1 MRPALRG
8 SLLVATLAFGVMAT
22 LAAQPAGNAAPTR
35 VSPRN
40 ASYSIDADLDTVK
53 RTLTGREVI
62 TWRNIQPVA
71 TDDIRLHLYYNA
83 WRNTQS
89 TFLRETRLGGRGGG
103 QGLAGRGDQDWASID
118 VTAIR
123 LLGAGAAPP
132 IDLTA
137 AAQFIAPDDGNKDD
151 RTMLSVPLPTKA
163 MPGATVNLAV
173 EWTLHIP
180 PAFARTGAIDSF
192 FFLAQWFPKVA
203 VLQAH
208 GWTSHQFH
216 AGTEFFS
223 DYGSYDVRLTVPN
236 GWTVGAS
243 GTPQPVQHP
252 RDGMTTHR
260 FIQDDIHDFAWTTS
274 PRFIDLHERFDDP
287 KLPPVDMRLLLQ
299 PEHAD
304 QAARHFASAR
314 VALKYYGDWYGPYPY
329 GHLTI
334 VDPAWQSGADG
345 MEYPTLITAGTHW
358 LAPAGVNEP
367 EDVVVHEAGHQW
379 WYGLVGS
386 DEFDHALLDEGF
398 NTFSTARA
406 LEAAY
411 PTFFHSDRFFHDF
424 VPWVYRDVVEPREN
438 AGDRLN
444 GYRINAKSDVPST
457 PSWRYAPRSGGA
469 ITYNKTSVWL
479 HTLERMIGWP
489 TLQRI
494 MATYFDRYRFKH
506 PLPEDF
512 FAVANEIS
520 SEVRGQDLTWFFDE
534 VYRSADVFDYGIQN
548 LTSQRVT
555 ISGYIE
561 TTSGQR
567 RVVDEQSRGDNYQ
580 TNVFVSRYGEAIF
593 PVDVVTT
600 FEDGSQ
606 AKEHWDGRA
615 RWTRYT
621 YERPSRA
628 VSAQVDPDRVLLLDV
643 NYTNNSFT
651 LNPSASRAAT
661 KWSLAWLVWLQDLLA
676 TSAFFG

>member
-1 MRPALRG
+1 MRRG
-8 SLLVATLAFGVMAT
+8 LILTATLMAVATVT
-22 LAAQPAGNAAPTR
+22 TPSAQVRTGALPPA
-35 VSPRN
+35 SPRN
-40 ASYSIDADLDTVK
+40 ASYSIDAELDASR

-62 TWRNIQPVA
+62 TWRNVTTAAP
-71 TDDIRLHLYYNA
+71 DDIRLHLYYNA

-89 TFLRETRLGGRGGG
+89 TFLREARLGGRRG
-103 QGLAGRGDQDWASID
+103 AGVDDRGDQDWASID

-151 RTMLSVPLPTKA
+151 RTMLSVPLPTKPV
-163 MPGATVNLAV
+163 PGTTVNLAV

-192 FFLAQWFPKVA
+192 FFIAQWFPKVA
-203 VLQAH
+203 VLQPQ
-208 GWTSHQFH
+208 GWVSHQFH
-216 AGTEFFS
+216 ANTEFFS

-236 GWTVGAS
+236 GWIIGAS
-243 GTPQPVQHP
+243 GVPQGVQNP
-252 RDGMTTHR
+252 REGMTTHR
-260 FIQDDIHDFAWTTS
+260 FIQDDIHDFAWTAS
-274 PRFIDLHERFDDP
+274 PNFVDLHERFDDP

-314 VALKYYGDWYGPYPY
+314 AALKYYGDWFGPYPY
-329 GHLTI
+329 SHLTI

-345 MEYPTLITAGTHW
+345 MEYPTLITGGTHW

-386 DEFDHALLDEGF
+386 NEFDYALLDEGF
-398 NTFSTARA
+398 NTFSTART

-411 PTFFHSDRFFHDF
+411 PPFLHSDRFFNDF
-424 VPWVYRDVVEPREN
+424 IPWVYRDVVEPREN

-444 GYRINAKSDVPST
+444 GYRINAKTDVPST

-479 HTLERMIGWP
+479 HTLERMLGWP
-489 TLQRI
+489 TMQRI
-494 MATYFDRYRFKH
+494 LSTYFERYRFKH
-506 PLPEDF
+506 PTPEDF
-512 FAVANEIS
+512 FAVANEVS
-520 SEVRGQDLTWFFDE
+520 GRDLTWFFDE
-534 VYRSADVFDYGIQN
+534 VYRSADVFDYGVQN
-548 LTSQRVT
+548 LTSDRVT

-561 TTSGQR
+561 TTSGAR
-567 RVVDEQSRGDNYQ
+567 RVVDEQSRGDSYQ
-580 TNVFVSRYGEAIF
+580 TNVFVRRYGEAIF

-600 FEDGSQ
+600 FKDGSQ
-606 AKEHWDGRA
+606 KREHWDGRS
-615 RWTRYT
+615 RWIRYT
-621 YERPSRA
+621 YDGPKA

-643 NYTNNSFT
+643 NYTNNSYSLAPAT
-651 LNPSASRAAT
+651 DRAAT